1 MMQEIYIK
9 LNIKRRITN
18 HMTGTNT
25 YSNRK
30 HRTYGGAINV
40 ESFNTEYRGFST
52 MSDITGRI
60 LSDMKFDTQCRKDA
74 ENRDKQ
80 KMTMEEN

>member
-1 MMQEIYIK
+1 
-9 LNIKRRITN
+9 
-18 HMTGTNT
+18 MTGTNT

-52 MSDITGRI
+52 IGNIAGQI
-60 LSDMKFDTQCRKDA
+60 LSDMKFDRKCRKNV
-74 ENRDKQ
+74 ENRDRASKAT
-80 KMTMEEN
+80 KNEF